1 MGFYTFRFINLEF
14 NNIIVLKNISKA
26 NLVFIFS
33 VKNFNFCN
41 SLTSKHSKILPLN
54 KDSF

>member
-1 MGFYTFRFINLEF
+1 MRFYTFRFINLEF

-33 VKNFNFCN
+33 VKKFQF
-41 SLTSKHSKILPLN
+41 LQFPN
-54 KDSF
+54 K

>member
-26 NLVFIFS
+26 NLVLF
-33 VKNFNFCN
+33 FC
-41 SLTSKHSKILPLN
+41 KKISISAIP
-54 KDSF
+54 